1 MFTGRLTAASM
12 QGSMW
17 SARKAS
23 SDGIFVIY
31 SQRDPLGRAG
41 LAPISAARLQGPA
54 TPGGGW
60 HLAAES
66 MACPTPFGAAPQVTG
81 SGGCPL
87 SPGHCPSCVWGG
99 SFPTPW
105 LRFSPLTQSI
115 SGQRWGLWA
124 LQWGRGALKWG
135 FGALGW
141 GLFR

>member
-1 MFTGRLTAASM
+1 MLSTLFAYYDDKKEEKTNKQTKYTVMFTGRLTAASM

-66 MACPTPFGAAPQVTG
+66 MACPTPFGAAP
-81 SGGCPL
+81 
-87 SPGHCPSCVWGG
+87 
-99 SFPTPW
+99 
-105 LRFSPLTQSI
+105 
-115 SGQRWGLWA
+115 
-124 LQWGRGALKWG
+124 
-135 FGALGW
+135 
-141 GLFR
+141 